1 MRQLIINKSITRRD
15 TASFEKY
22 LHDISKVDLLT
33 AEQEIELAQKIKR
46 GDEDALQKLVNGN
59 LRFVVSVAKNYQ
71 HRGLSLQDLVN
82 EGNMGLIRAA
92 KLFDETRGFK
102 FISYAVWWIRQSI
115 LVAIAEHSRM
125 VRLPVNKIST
135 INRINKASAE
145 FEQAHDRIPT
155 ESELAEILE
164 MPEGKLK
171 LNIRSNR
178 KHISMDAPVGDDDNK
193 SLADLMEDKQGATP
207 EQPLMH
213 ESLKNE
219 IKRIINTLPD
229 SEQAVIR
236 GFYGLNGQPMTLL
249 EISRQMNISRERVRQ
264 LRNKALRNLRKPSRT
279 NLLREYL
286 NS

>member
-33 AEQEIELAQKIKR
+33 AEEEIELAQKIKR
-46 GDEDALQKLVNGN
+46 GNEEALQKLVNAN

-135 INRINKASAE
+135 LNKINKASAE
-145 FEQAHDRIPT
+145 FEQEHDRIPT
-155 ESELAEILE
+155 ESELADILE

-178 KHISMDAPVGDDDNK
+178 KHVSMDAPVGEDDNK
-193 SLADLMEDKQGATP
+193 SLADLMEDKQASTP

-213 ESLKNE
+213 ESLKKE

-229 SEQAVIR
+229 NEQAVIR

-249 EISRQMNISRERVRQ
+249 EISHQMNISRERVRQ

-286 NS
+286 SS

>member
-15 TASFEKY
+15 SASFEKY
-22 LHDISKVDLLT
+22 LHDISKVDLIT
-33 AEQEIELAQKIKR
+33 ADEEIELAQKIKK
-46 GDEDALQKLVNGN
+46 GDEEALQKLVNAN

-92 KLFDETRGFK
+92 RLFDETRGFK

-135 INRINKASAE
+135 LNKINKASSE
-145 FEQAHDRIPT
+145 FEQVHDRKPT
-155 ESELAEILE
+155 ESELADLLE

-171 LNIRSNR
+171 HNIQSNR
-178 KHISMDAPVGDDDNK
+178 KHVSMDAPVGDDENK
-193 SLADLMEDKQGATP
+193 AMVDLMEDKQATTP
-207 EQPLMH
+207 EQPLMR
-213 ESLKNE
+213 ESLKSE
-219 IKRIINTLPD
+219 IRRIINTLPD
-229 SEQAVIR
+229 NEKKVIR
-236 GFYGLNGQPMTLL
+236 GYYGLNCQPMTLL
-249 EISRQMNISRERVRQ
+249 EISREMNISRERVRQ
-264 LRNKALRNLRKPSRT
+264 LRNKALRDLRKPSRT